1 MHVARE
7 GMVAAGTSLAAE
19 VGVRGLA
26 LPVCA
31 GCHRLSSNQRGGWSP
46 RYGAS
51 MEHSVGQYLAL
62 YFDDVAS
69 AVEFCHELVS
79 HVCPRVGA
87 ESAGRAVVWFH
98 VPRRSTKSTRD
109 GCYLFLSPGALRAA
123 QLARL
128 EVPVSGVV
136 PRSALPPSCVLVFGE
151 DSLEQAPAARA
162 PIADRVAPVPTV
174 TLPARYQDRQAAY
187 T

>member
-1 MHVARE
+1 
-7 GMVAAGTSLAAE
+7 
-19 VGVRGLA
+19 
-26 LPVCA
+26 
-31 GCHRLSSNQRGGWSP
+31 
-46 RYGAS
+46 

-69 AVEFCHELVS
+69 AVEFCHGLVP

-87 ESAGRAVVWFH
+87 DSAGRAVVWFH

-109 GCYLFLSPGALRAA
+109 GCYLFLSPGARRAA
-123 QLARL
+123 QLAQL

-151 DSLEQAPAARA
+151 DSLEQAPPARA
-162 PIADRVAPVPTV
+162 PLADRVARAPAV
-174 TLPARYQDRQAAY
+174 TLSPRYPDRHAAVN
-187 T
+187 